1 MPKNQP
7 ITLPDESFE
16 LERNQQKDG
25 GVDKAPGN
33 KYSKQSYYQ
42 NTGRIPDQRV
52 DIDNQFY
59 SKPRYDPLSIVEH
72 YGEPVPT
79 RNANTSRNNAT
90 PPAASELSS
99 IDNLKEKILE
109 EVIGDVKKMNGAGG
123 KLFNEASSVDIES
136 KEDKEIMISTPYSS
150 QTSFESKDMEN

>member
-1 MPKNQP
+1 MDSKH
-7 ITLPDESFE
+7 TLE
-16 LERNQQKDG
+16 LEKW
-25 GVDKAPGN
+25 
-33 KYSKQSYYQ
+33 
-42 NTGRIPDQRV
+42 
-52 DIDNQFY
+52 IDEY
-59 SKPRYDPLSIVEH
+59 SKPRYDPLSMIEH

-123 KLFNEASSVDIES
+123 KLFNEATASSVDIES
-136 KEDKEIMISTPYSS
+136 KEDKENMINTPFSS
-150 QTSFESKDMEN
+150 QTSLNRKIM

>member
-1 MPKNQP
+1 MVPTSQTNP
-7 ITLPDESFE
+7 
-16 LERNQQKDG
+16 
-25 GVDKAPGN
+25 VPGN
-33 KYSKQSYYQ
+33 GTRPDFNQLTGYGMQPSLNYQ

-59 SKPRYDPLSIVEH
+59 SKPRYDPLNMIEH

-123 KLFNEASSVDIES
+123 KLFNEATVSSVDIES
-136 KEDKEIMISTPYSS
+136 K
-150 QTSFESKDMEN
+150 